1 MKGIFITIEGPDGAG
16 KTSVIK
22 KLIPML
28 VQEVQQ
34 DIVATREPG
43 GSRIA
48 EEIRE
53 LILNPTNTEM
63 DIRTE
68 ALLYAAGR
76 RQHLVEKIIPAL
88 KAGKIVI
95 CDRFVDSSLAYQ
107 GVARGI
113 GISEVA
119 EINQFATEN
128 LSPDLTVYLDIEAH
142 AGLERINQN
151 KNNRQF
157 DRLDQETLE
166 FHEKVRSAY
175 LTIAKE
181 QSERIVQIDASQDLE
196 TVVEKCYQVII
207 KKTKNINK
215 ERRMCDEVNISDSSR

>member
-1 MKGIFITIEGPDGAG
+1 MKGTFITIEGPDGAG

-28 VQEVQQ
+28 VKAVQQ

-107 GVARGI
+107 GIARGI

-128 LSPDLTVYLDIEAH
+128 LSPDITLYLDIEAY

-175 LTIAKE
+175 LMIANE
-181 QSERIVQIDASQDLE
+181 HPDRIVQIDASQDLK
-196 TVVEKCYQVII
+196 TVVEQCYQVII
-207 KKTKNINK
+207 EKL
-215 ERRMCDEVNISDSSR
+215 RV

>member
-1 MKGIFITIEGPDGAG
+1 MRGIFITIEGPDGAG

-28 VQEVQQ
+28 VETIQQE
-34 DIVATREPG
+34 IVATREPG

-53 LILNPTNTEM
+53 LILNPENIEM

-88 KAGKIVI
+88 ETGKVVI

-119 EINQFATEN
+119 EINQFATDN
-128 LSPDLTVYLDIEAH
+128 LSPDLTLYLDIEAH
-142 AGLERINQN
+142 LGLERINQN

-175 LTIAKE
+175 LAIAKE
-181 QSERIVQIDASQDLE
+181 QSERIVQIDASQELE
-196 TVVEKCYQVII
+196 KVVADCYETII
-207 KKTKNINK
+207 KRIKG
-215 ERRMCDEVNISDSSR
+215 

>member
-1 MKGIFITIEGPDGAG
+1 MRGIFITIEGPDGAG

-28 VQEVQQ
+28 VETIQQE
-34 DIVATREPG
+34 IVATREPG

-53 LILNPTNTEM
+53 LILNPENIEM

-88 KAGKIVI
+88 ETGKVVI

-119 EINQFATEN
+119 EINQFATDN
-128 LSPDLTVYLDIEAH
+128 LSPDLTLYLDIEAH
-142 AGLERINQN
+142 LGLERINQN

-181 QSERIVQIDASQDLE
+181 QSERIVQIDASQELE
-196 TVVEKCYQVII
+196 KVVAECYQTII
-207 KKTKNINK
+207 KRIKG
-215 ERRMCDEVNISDSSR
+215 

>member
-22 KLIPML
+22 ELIPML
-28 VQEVQQ
+28 VKTVQQ
-34 DIVATREPG
+34 EIVATREPG

-53 LILNPTNTEM
+53 LILNPENTEM

-76 RQHLVEKIIPAL
+76 RQHLIEKIIPAL
-88 KAGKIVI
+88 EAGKVVI

-113 GISEVA
+113 GVSEVA
-119 EINQFATEN
+119 KINQFATEN
-128 LSPDLTVYLDIEAH
+128 LSPDVTLYLDIEAH
-142 AGLERINQN
+142 LGLERINQN
-151 KNNRQF
+151 KENRQF

-175 LTIAKE
+175 LDIAKE
-181 QSERIVQIDASQDLE
+181 QSERVVQIDASQELE
-196 TVVEKCYQVII
+196 KVVEECYQTII
-207 KKTKNINK
+207 KKITG
-215 ERRMCDEVNISDSSR
+215 

>member
-1 MKGIFITIEGPDGAG
+1 MKGLFITIEGPDGAG

-28 VQEVQQ
+28 VKTVQQ
-34 DIVATREPG
+34 EIVATREPG

-53 LILNPTNTEM
+53 LILNPENTEM

-68 ALLYAAGR
+68 ALLYAAAR

-88 KAGKIVI
+88 EADKVVI

-113 GISEVA
+113 GVSEVA
-119 EINQFATEN
+119 EINQFATGN
-128 LSPDLTVYLDIEAH
+128 LSPDLTLYLDVEARV
-142 AGLERINQN
+142 GLERINQN
-151 KNNRQF
+151 KQNRQF

-175 LTIAKE
+175 LDIAKE
-181 QSERIVQIDASQDLE
+181 QSERIVQIDASQE
-196 TVVEKCYQVII
+196 VEKVVEECYQTIL
-207 KKTKNINK
+207 KKI
-215 ERRMCDEVNISDSSR
+215 RG

>member
-1 MKGIFITIEGPDGAG
+1 VKGIFITIEGPDGAG

-22 KLIPML
+22 ELIPML
-28 VQEVQQ
+28 VKTVQQ
-34 DIVATREPG
+34 EIVATREPG

-53 LILNPTNTEM
+53 LILNPENTEM

-76 RQHLVEKIIPAL
+76 RQHLIEKIIPAL
-88 KAGKIVI
+88 EAGKVVI

-113 GISEVA
+113 GVSEVA
-119 EINQFATEN
+119 KINQFATEN
-128 LSPDLTVYLDIEAH
+128 LSPDLTLYLDIEAH
-142 AGLERINQN
+142 LGLERINQN
-151 KNNRQF
+151 KENRQF
-157 DRLDQETLE
+157 DRLDQEALE

-175 LTIAKE
+175 LNIAKE
-181 QSERIVQIDASQDLE
+181 QSERVVQIDASQELE
-196 TVVEKCYQVII
+196 KVVEECYQTII
-207 KKTKNINK
+207 KKITG
-215 ERRMCDEVNISDSSR
+215 

>member
-1 MKGIFITIEGPDGAG
+1 MRGIFITIEGPDGAG

-28 VQEVQQ
+28 VKTVQQ
-34 DIVATREPG
+34 EIVATREPG

-53 LILNPTNTEM
+53 LILNPENIEM

-88 KAGKIVI
+88 ETGKVVI

-119 EINQFATEN
+119 EINQFATDN
-128 LSPDLTVYLDIEAH
+128 LSPDLTLYLDIEAH
-142 AGLERINQN
+142 LGLERINQN

-175 LTIAKE
+175 LAIAKE
-181 QSERIVQIDASQDLE
+181 QSERIVQIDASQELE
-196 TVVEKCYQVII
+196 KVVADCYETII
-207 KKTKNINK
+207 KRIKG
-215 ERRMCDEVNISDSSR
+215 

>member
-1 MKGIFITIEGPDGAG
+1 MRGIFITIEGPDGAG

-28 VQEVQQ
+28 VETIQQE
-34 DIVATREPG
+34 IVATREPG

-53 LILNPTNTEM
+53 LILNPENIEM

-88 KAGKIVI
+88 ETGKVVI

-119 EINQFATEN
+119 EINQFATDN
-128 LSPDLTVYLDIEAH
+128 LSPDLTLYLDIEAH
-142 AGLERINQN
+142 LGLERINQN

-181 QSERIVQIDASQDLE
+181 QSERIVQIDASQELE
-196 TVVEKCYQVII
+196 KVVADCYEIII
-207 KKTKNINK
+207 KRIKG
-215 ERRMCDEVNISDSSR
+215 

>member
-1 MKGIFITIEGPDGAG
+1 MRGIFITIEGPDGAG

-28 VQEVQQ
+28 VKTVQQ
-34 DIVATREPG
+34 EIVATREPG

-53 LILNPTNTEM
+53 LILNPENIEM

-88 KAGKIVI
+88 ETGKVVI

-119 EINQFATEN
+119 EINQFATDN
-128 LSPDLTVYLDIEAH
+128 LSPDLTLYLDIEAH
-142 AGLERINQN
+142 LGLERINQN

-181 QSERIVQIDASQDLE
+181 QSERIVQIDASQELE
-196 TVVEKCYQVII
+196 KVVAECYQTII
-207 KKTKNINK
+207 KRIKG
-215 ERRMCDEVNISDSSR
+215 

>member
-1 MKGIFITIEGPDGAG
+1 MKGTFITIEGPDGAG

-28 VQEVQQ
+28 VKAVQQ

-88 KAGKIVI
+88 KAGKVVV

-128 LSPDLTVYLDIEAH
+128 LSPDLTLYLDIEAH
-142 AGLERINQN
+142 LGLERINQN
-151 KNNRQF
+151 KENRQF
-157 DRLDQETLE
+157 DRLDQEKLE

-175 LTIAKE
+175 LTIANE

-196 TVVEKCYQVII
+196 TVVEQCYQVII
-207 KKTKNINK
+207 EKL
-215 ERRMCDEVNISDSSR
+215 RL

>member
-1 MKGIFITIEGPDGAG
+1 MKGTFITIEGPDGAG

-28 VQEVQQ
+28 VKAVQQ

-88 KAGKIVI
+88 KAGKVVV

-128 LSPDLTVYLDIEAH
+128 LSPDLTLYLDIEAH
-142 AGLERINQN
+142 AGLERINLN
-151 KNNRQF
+151 KENRQF

-175 LTIAKE
+175 LKIANE
-181 QSERIVQIDASQDLE
+181 HTERIVQIDASQDLE
-196 TVVEKCYQVII
+196 TVVEQCYQVII
-207 KKTKNINK
+207 EKL
-215 ERRMCDEVNISDSSR
+215 RV

>member
-1 MKGIFITIEGPDGAG
+1 MRGIFITIEGPDGAG

-28 VQEVQQ
+28 VKTVQQ
-34 DIVATREPG
+34 EIVATREPG

-53 LILNPTNTEM
+53 LILNPENIEM

-88 KAGKIVI
+88 ETGKVVI

-119 EINQFATEN
+119 EINQFATDN
-128 LSPDLTVYLDIEAH
+128 LSPDLTLYLDIEAH
-142 AGLERINQN
+142 LGLERIHQN

-181 QSERIVQIDASQDLE
+181 QSERIVQIDASQELE
-196 TVVEKCYQVII
+196 KVVAECYQTII
-207 KKTKNINK
+207 KRIKG
-215 ERRMCDEVNISDSSR
+215 

>member
-1 MKGIFITIEGPDGAG
+1 MKGTFITIEGPDGAG
-16 KTSVIK
+16 KTSVIE

-28 VQEVQQ
+28 VKAVQQ
-34 DIVATREPG
+34 EIVATREPG

-88 KAGKIVI
+88 KAGKVVV

-128 LSPDLTVYLDIEAH
+128 LSPDLTLYLDIEAH

-175 LTIAKE
+175 VTIANE
-181 QSERIVQIDASQDLE
+181 HSDRIVQIDASQDLE
-196 TVVEKCYQVII
+196 TVVEHCYQVII
-207 KKTKNINK
+207 EKL
-215 ERRMCDEVNISDSSR
+215 RG

>member
-1 MKGIFITIEGPDGAG
+1 VKGTFITIEGPDGAG

-28 VQEVQQ
+28 VQAVQQ

-88 KAGKIVI
+88 KAGKVVV

-128 LSPDLTVYLDIEAH
+128 LSPDLTLYLDIEAH

-151 KNNRQF
+151 KSNRQF

-181 QSERIVQIDASQDLE
+181 HSERIVQIDASQDLE
-196 TVVEKCYQVII
+196 TVVEQCYQVII
-207 KKTKNINK
+207 EKL
-215 ERRMCDEVNISDSSR
+215 RV

>member
-1 MKGIFITIEGPDGAG
+1 MRGIFITIEGPDGAG

-28 VQEVQQ
+28 VETIQQE
-34 DIVATREPG
+34 IVATREPG

-53 LILNPTNTEM
+53 LILNPENIEM

-88 KAGKIVI
+88 ETGKVVI

-119 EINQFATEN
+119 EINQFATDN
-128 LSPDLTVYLDIEAH
+128 LSPDLTLYLDIEAH
-142 AGLERINQN
+142 LGLERINQN
-151 KNNRQF
+151 KDNRQF

-181 QSERIVQIDASQDLE
+181 QSERIVQIDASQELE
-196 TVVEKCYQVII
+196 KVVAECYQTII
-207 KKTKNINK
+207 KRIKG
-215 ERRMCDEVNISDSSR
+215 

>member
-128 LSPDLTVYLDIEAH
+128 LSPDLTLYLDIEAH

>member
-1 MKGIFITIEGPDGAG
+1 MKGTFITIEGPDGAG

-28 VQEVQQ
+28 VKAVQQ

-88 KAGKIVI
+88 KDGKVVV

-128 LSPDLTVYLDIEAH
+128 LSPDLTLYLDIEAH
-142 AGLERINQN
+142 AGLERINLN
-151 KNNRQF
+151 KENRQF

-175 LTIAKE
+175 LKIANE
-181 QSERIVQIDASQDLE
+181 HPERIVQIDASQNLE
-196 TVVEKCYQVII
+196 TVVEQCYQVII
-207 KKTKNINK
+207 EKL
-215 ERRMCDEVNISDSSR
+215 RV

>member
-1 MKGIFITIEGPDGAG
+1 MRGIFITIEGPDGAG

-28 VQEVQQ
+28 VKTVQQ
-34 DIVATREPG
+34 EIVATREPG

-53 LILNPTNTEM
+53 LILNPENIEM

-88 KAGKIVI
+88 ETGKVVI

-119 EINQFATEN
+119 EINQFATDN
-128 LSPDLTVYLDIEAH
+128 LSPDLTLYLDIEAH
-142 AGLERINQN
+142 LGLERINQN
-151 KNNRQF
+151 KDNRQF

-175 LTIAKE
+175 LAIAKE
-181 QSERIVQIDASQDLE
+181 QSERIVQIDASQELE
-196 TVVEKCYQVII
+196 KVVADCYETII
-207 KKTKNINK
+207 KRIKG
-215 ERRMCDEVNISDSSR
+215 

>member
-22 KLIPML
+22 ELIPML
-28 VQEVQQ
+28 AKTVQQ
-34 DIVATREPG
+34 EIVATREPG

-53 LILNPTNTEM
+53 LILNPENTEM

-68 ALLYAAGR
+68 ALLYAAAR
-76 RQHLVEKIIPAL
+76 RQHLIEKIIPAL
-88 KAGKIVI
+88 EAGKVII

-113 GISEVA
+113 GVSEVA
-119 EINQFATEN
+119 EINQFATGN
-128 LSPDLTVYLDIEAH
+128 LSPDLTLYLDIEAH
-142 AGLERINQN
+142 LGLERINQN
-151 KNNRQF
+151 KKNRQF
-157 DRLDQETLE
+157 DRLDQETLA

-175 LTIAKE
+175 LDIAKE
-181 QSERIVQIDASQDLE
+181 QSDRVVQIDASQELE
-196 TVVEKCYQVII
+196 KVVEDCYQVII
-207 KKTKNINK
+207 RNITG
-215 ERRMCDEVNISDSSR
+215 

>member
-1 MKGIFITIEGPDGAG
+1 MRGIFITIEGPDGAG

-28 VQEVQQ
+28 VETIQQE
-34 DIVATREPG
+34 IVATREPG

-53 LILNPTNTEM
+53 LILNPENIEM

-88 KAGKIVI
+88 ETGKVVI

-119 EINQFATEN
+119 EINQFATDN
-128 LSPDLTVYLDIEAH
+128 LSPDLTLYLDIEAH
-142 AGLERINQN
+142 LGLERINQN

-175 LTIAKE
+175 LAIAKE
-181 QSERIVQIDASQDLE
+181 QSERIVQIDASQELE
-196 TVVEKCYQVII
+196 KVVADCYETII
-207 KKTKNINK
+207 KRI
-215 ERRMCDEVNISDSSR
+215 RG

>member
-1 MKGIFITIEGPDGAG
+1 MKGLFITIEGPDGAG

-28 VQEVQQ
+28 VKTVQQ
-34 DIVATREPG
+34 EIVATREPG

-53 LILNPTNTEM
+53 LILNPENTEM

-68 ALLYAAGR
+68 ALLYAAAR

-88 KAGKIVI
+88 EADKVVI

-113 GISEVA
+113 GVSEVA
-119 EINQFATEN
+119 EINQFATGN
-128 LSPDLTVYLDIEAH
+128 LSPDLTLYLDVEAH
-142 AGLERINQN
+142 IGLERINQN
-151 KNNRQF
+151 KQNRQF

-175 LTIAKE
+175 LDIAKD
-181 QSERIVQIDASQDLE
+181 QSERIVQIDASQE
-196 TVVEKCYQVII
+196 VEKVVEECYQTIL
-207 KKTKNINK
+207 KKI
-215 ERRMCDEVNISDSSR
+215 RG

>member
-1 MKGIFITIEGPDGAG
+1 MKGTFITIEGPDGAG

-28 VQEVQQ
+28 VQAVQQ
-34 DIVATREPG
+34 EIVATREPG

-88 KAGKIVI
+88 KAGKVVV

-113 GISEVA
+113 GTSEVA

-128 LSPDLTVYLDIEAH
+128 LSPDLTLYLDIEAH

-181 QSERIVQIDASQDLE
+181 HSERIVQIDASQDLE
-196 TVVEKCYQVII
+196 TVVEQCYHVII
-207 KKTKNINK
+207 EKL
-215 ERRMCDEVNISDSSR
+215 RV

>member
-1 MKGIFITIEGPDGAG
+1 MRGIFITIEGPDGAG

-28 VQEVQQ
+28 VKTVQQ
-34 DIVATREPG
+34 EIVATREPG

-53 LILNPTNTEM
+53 LILNPENIEM

-88 KAGKIVI
+88 ETGKVVI

-119 EINQFATEN
+119 EINQFATDN
-128 LSPDLTVYLDIEAH
+128 LSPDLTLYLDIEAH
-142 AGLERINQN
+142 LGLERINQN
-151 KNNRQF
+151 KDNRQF

-181 QSERIVQIDASQDLE
+181 QSERIVQIDASQELE
-196 TVVEKCYQVII
+196 KVVAECYQTII
-207 KKTKNINK
+207 KRIKG
-215 ERRMCDEVNISDSSR
+215 

>member
-1 MKGIFITIEGPDGAG
+1 MRGIFITIEGPDGAG

-28 VQEVQQ
+28 VETIQQE
-34 DIVATREPG
+34 IVATREPG

-53 LILNPTNTEM
+53 LILNPENIEM

-88 KAGKIVI
+88 ETGKVVI

-119 EINQFATEN
+119 EINQFATDN
-128 LSPDLTVYLDIEAH
+128 LSPDLTLYLDIEAQL
-142 AGLERINQN
+142 GLERINQN
-151 KNNRQF
+151 KDNRQF

-175 LTIAKE
+175 LAIAKE
-181 QSERIVQIDASQDLE
+181 QSERIVQIDASQELE
-196 TVVEKCYQVII
+196 KVVAECYQTII
-207 KKTKNINK
+207 KRIKG
-215 ERRMCDEVNISDSSR
+215 